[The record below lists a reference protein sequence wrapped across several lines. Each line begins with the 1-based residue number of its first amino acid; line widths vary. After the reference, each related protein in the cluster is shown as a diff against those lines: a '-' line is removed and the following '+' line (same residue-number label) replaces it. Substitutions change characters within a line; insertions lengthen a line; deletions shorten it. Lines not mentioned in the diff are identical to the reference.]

1 MGRPSKGLL
10 PLSGADRQARLA
22 ERKRADGLRQVTV
35 WVPEG
40 TQAEVRAFADK
51 LRTRGRGKAPSVRVA
66 APGTAATPPARSV
79 SGFLLPTSV
88 IQVRMCFPAKPPF
101 ALREAL
107 KAVGMVYQ
115 GDGVWTGCNQ
125 VQVLSPLMEQARE
138 AGGDAEIV
146 R

>member
-1 MGRPSKGLL
+1 MGRPSEGLL

-22 ERKRADGLRQVTV
+22 EKKRADGLRQVTV

-40 TQAEVRAFADK
+40 TQAEVQAFADK
-51 LRTRGRGKAPSVRVA
+51 LRARSKGKAHSPQASRPVK
-66 APGTAATPPARSV
+66 PPTLPAQSV
-79 SGFLLPTSV
+79 SGFLLPTTV
-88 IQVRMCFPAKPPF
+88 VQVRMRFPAKPPF

-107 KAVGMVYQ
+107 KAVGMAYQ
-115 GDGVWTGCNQ
+115 GDGLWTGCNQ